1 MALATNVKKNN
12 PESLEINPDNF
23 DKSENAQEN
32 ILTPEKQEN
41 SPERVIAEIED
52 KEKIDKVEAKVKEI
66 VKPRNSAPQA
76 ISFYKR
82 RALEIDK
89 ILSEGMHETFLAL
102 SPKKQQEFKLE
113 GEKTVEKINKLLDK
127 TKIKVDKIIDLIK
140 RWLKVIPGI
149 NQYFLEQEAKIKADK
164 IINIKDKA

>member
-1 MALATNVKKNN
+1 MALATNVNKNN
-12 PESLEINPDNF
+12 PESLEISPDNF
-23 DKSENAQEN
+23 TESKNTQEN
-32 ILTPEKQEN
+32 IVTPENQEN
-41 SPERVIAEIED
+41 APEKVNTEIKD

-66 VKPRNSAPQA
+66 VKPSSSAPQA
-76 ISFYKR
+76 LSFHKR

-127 TKIKVDKIIDLIK
+127 TKIKVDKIINLIK
-140 RWLKVIPGI
+140 KWLKVIPGI